1 MSDTGAA
8 RAWQFLK
15 RNPDYLVKWR
25 NTADAAPAIKA
36 APFPL
41 RSQTP
46 ADLKAAAW
54 GVLAWENPLA
64 VNGPVSPFWAEAPML
79 EAEAVPPD
87 ATPPV
92 PPLMALLRQCGA
104 RMSRLRLWP
113 GGALILKI
121 ERDDAAM
128 PAGTHSG
135 AACRRGRIRRRCR
148 HRAQAAVRV
157 RPPAPNRGLVARWSW
172 TWALPR
178 WIVSAEPAV
187 RRHGRTDRRPVRARP
202 TVLRPEAAAAH

>member
-1 MSDTGAA
+1 MSETGAA

-15 RNPDYLVKWR
+15 RNPDYLAKWR
-25 NTADAAPAIKA
+25 NTADAAPAITA

-41 RSQTP
+41 RAQTP

-64 VNGPVSPFWAEAPML
+64 ANGPVSPFWAEAPML

-87 ATPPV
+87 AALPV

-104 RMSRLRLWP
+104 RMSGLRLWP

-128 PAGTHSG
+128 QIRLAGGG
-135 AACRRGRIRRRCR
+135 AFDADAGIVLRL
-148 HRAQAAVRV
+148 
-157 RPPAPNRGLVARWSW
+157 PFGLG
-172 TWALPR
+172 LPER
-178 WIVSAEPAV
+178 L
-187 RRHGRTDRRPVRARP
+187 TRARD
-202 TVLRPEAAAAH
+202 LWAIAASGSKKAAAGGSATASC